1 MAAAS
6 LAGKPRK
13 VIPKI
18 LAVIHADGCT
28 GCEACL
34 EVCPVDCI
42 YKVPGEEH
50 ASLQTFCD
58 IDLDRCIGCKHCA
71 QVCPWDAIDMV
82 DTIDVAYHVAV
93 KGGPASVRRA
103 ALGRIWS
110 TRRSGTPRG
119 CWPRRSRRRASERVK
134 EDSDREPGAPGRP
147 VSRTRQHRDR
157 RERFPTRAEDAYD
170 WLVSIGGDFHAR
182 QHRAHPG
189 GGMRDWPDSWRVRP
203 VSGPFPVGQARLP
216 AGRAEDPG
224 GEDSGRAD
232 DARSAGRHEAARR
245 RRQGGS
251 RGRRGAGGPDTVR
264 LSLAARRSAEDP

>member
-82 DTIDVAYHVAV
+82 DTIDVAYHVAL
-93 KGGPASVRRA
+93 KGGPPQYVENRGTA
-103 ALGRIWS
+103 WS
-110 TRRSGTPRG
+110 IRRSGTPRG
-119 CWPRRSRRRASERVK
+119 WSRRRN
-134 EDSDREPGAPGRP
+134 DGRSMTTGEY
-147 VSRTRQHRDR
+147 SR
-157 RERFPTRAEDAYD
+157 
-170 WLVSIGGDFHAR
+170 
-182 QHRAHPG
+182 
-189 GGMRDWPDSWRVRP
+189 
-203 VSGPFPVGQARLP
+203 
-216 AGRAEDPG
+216 
-224 GEDSGRAD
+224 
-232 DARSAGRHEAARR
+232 
-245 RRQGGS
+245 
-251 RGRRGAGGPDTVR
+251 
-264 LSLAARRSAEDP
+264 SL